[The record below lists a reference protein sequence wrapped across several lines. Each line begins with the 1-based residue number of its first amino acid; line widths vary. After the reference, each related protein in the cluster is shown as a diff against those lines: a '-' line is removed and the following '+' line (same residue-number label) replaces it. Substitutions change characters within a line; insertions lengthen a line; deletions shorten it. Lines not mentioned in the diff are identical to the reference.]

1 VVTSAAPEG
10 KREFRIP
17 ESRVDCK
24 NIPDHTPFVIR
35 KPVILHSTAMRL
47 LIWILLSGVAAAD
60 PLPRQFEPQPAVVE
74 AQADE
79 GGRKVWH
86 TRFFRIDSDLEVRPN
101 DLAKLAQVADTTA
114 LVLKAHPLPL
124 FAPPK
129 GRRSG
134 ISIYADAA
142 DYVKAG
148 GFHGSAGFYVSHQA
162 KVLLRGDF
170 FTKGPEQKLLPPHY
184 DEDIL
189 VHELVHLCM
198 HRVNGRLPHWL
209 IEGVAEYFACAHQ
222 GGGRFSFADMDKAV
236 RDHLRSRLS
245 PDDPGIPLVPVADI
259 SGLSGRGWL
268 RYVEGMA
275 QEDRYQTYATALL
288 LAHYHLHGGQPR
300 LDTLRTALEDEE
312 GVTVLIP
319 EEEAAKIQTSL
330 SRFWKSKGL
339 TLEFRPAR

>member
-1 VVTSAAPEG
+1 MRALLCLLLAATV
-10 KREFRIP
+10 
-17 ESRVDCK
+17 S
-24 NIPDHTPFVIR
+24 
-35 KPVILHSTAMRL
+35 
-47 LIWILLSGVAAAD
+47 AAD
-60 PLPRQFEPQPAVVE
+60 PLPARIEPQPAVVE
-74 AQADE
+74 AQPDD
-79 GGRKVWH
+79 GTRKVWH
-86 TRFFRIDSDLEVRPN
+86 TRFFRIDSDLELRPN

-124 FAPPK
+124 FAPPE
-129 GRRSG
+129 GRRSR
-134 ISIYADAA
+134 ISIHADPA
-142 DYVKAG
+142 DYVRAG

-198 HRVNGRLPHWL
+198 HRVNARLPHWL

-222 GGGRFSFADMDKAV
+222 GGGRFSLADMDKAV

-245 PDDPGIPLVPVADI
+245 PDDPGIPVVPVGDI
-259 SGLSGRGWL
+259 ASLNGRGWL

-300 LDTLRTALEDEE
+300 LDALRKALEGDDGSTAL
-312 GVTVLIP
+312 IP
-319 EEEAAKIQTSL
+319 TEEAERIQVSIA
-330 SRFWKSKGL
+330 RFWKAKGL
-339 TLEFRPAR
+339 TLEFAAAR

>member
-1 VVTSAAPEG
+1 
-10 KREFRIP
+10 
-17 ESRVDCK
+17 
-24 NIPDHTPFVIR
+24 
-35 KPVILHSTAMRL
+35 MRL
-47 LIWILLSGVAAAD
+47 LLCLLLVATAAAD
-60 PLPRQFEPQPAVVE
+60 PMPRWIEPQPAVVE
-74 AQADE
+74 AQSDE

-86 TRFFRIDSDLEVRPN
+86 TRFFRIDSDLEIRPN

-124 FAPPK
+124 FAPPE

-142 DYVKAG
+142 DYVRAG
-148 GFHGSAGFYVSHQA
+148 GFHGSAGFYVSHEA

-198 HRVNGRLPHWL
+198 HRVNARLPHWL

-222 GGGRFSFADMDKAV
+222 GGGRFSLADMDKAV

-245 PDDPGIPLVPVADI
+245 PDDPGIPVVPVRDI
-259 SGLSGRGWL
+259 AGLTGRGWL

-275 QEDRYQTYATALL
+275 QEDRYQSYATALL

-300 LDTLRTALEDEE
+300 LDALRKALEGDAGDTELIS
-312 GVTVLIP
+312 GV
-319 EEEAAKIQTSL
+319 EADRIQGPIA
-330 SRFWKSKGL
+330 RFWKSKGL
-339 TLEFRPAR
+339 TLEFAPIR